1 MCHHYESERL
11 TEYELAYDA
20 EDAETDDEDEAE
32 LEEEDEFE
40 EIDPA
45 VPPAD
50 D

>member
-11 TEYELAYDA
+11 TEYEFAY
-20 EDAETDDEDEAE
+20 ETEKEESDDDEVADLDES
-32 LEEEDEFE
+32 EEFDE
-40 EIDPA
+40 IGPA

>member
-20 EDAETDDEDEAE
+20 EDAETDDEAE
-32 LEEEDEFE
+32 LEEADELE
-40 EIDPA
+40 ETDPT

>member
-20 EDAETDDEDEAE
+20 EDAETDDEAE
-32 LEEEDEFE
+32 LEEADELE
-40 EIDPA
+40 ETDPA